1 MVSVFLLTGRP
12 GTGKTTVIR
21 EALSAI
27 NVNKGGFYTQE
38 IRESGVRK
46 GFKIMTLDGVER
58 VLSHV
63 DFSKLY
69 RVGKY
74 GVDLDSLEKVGVA
87 SVEKAINDCEL
98 IVIDEIGR
106 MELLSSR
113 FREVV
118 LTAVASN
125 KCVLGT
131 IMQAPD
137 TFADRIK
144 QHPSV
149 RLFTVTNANRSQIA
163 QTLLKDLKEI
173 INEDFSKATG

>member
-1 MVSVFLLTGRP
+1 
-12 GTGKTTVIR
+12 
-21 EALSAI
+21 
-27 NVNKGGFYTQE
+27 
-38 IRESGVRK
+38 
-46 GFKIMTLDGVER
+46 
-58 VLSHV
+58 
-63 DFSKLY
+63 
-69 RVGKY
+69 
-74 GVDLDSLEKVGVA
+74 
-87 SVEKAINDCEL
+87 
-98 IVIDEIGR
+98 
-106 MELLSSR
+106 
-113 FREVV
+113 
-118 LTAVASN
+118 VASN